1 VQQGRAS
8 IATQLRERARSGK
21 QRVGMTRVGLAA
33 LVLGLGLLIC
43 GVVLHWPSFALI
55 GIGLLVLV
63 LIGLGWIL
71 RPSRLAIDRAIQ
83 PPRVPKGSPAI
94 AVLTFANRGRR
105 SVGVTVANQPFGDS
119 PVRTVIP
126 KVRRGE
132 RGMRTYRLPTRK
144 RGIFDV
150 GPVEVTRTDPFEMYR
165 TSRRYGAVERI
176 WVYPR
181 IVGLRTL
188 PTGQMRHMEGP
199 SSDTSPQGNITFHR
213 LRDYV
218 PGDDLRLVHWRSS
231 ARTGKLVVK
240 HNVDT
245 SQPYTVVVMDLRPS
259 GYTEESFEEAVDV
272 AASVVVTNSGS
283 KAPVELRCTDGTIV
297 GGPRVHEP
305 TPLIDHL
312 TGVTPNAEGSLRSQ
326 LLALRRTHG
335 GTALVIVTGRLDPA
349 DLPYMTPL
357 RRRFD
362 RMVVVSVDPEP
373 AEPIHFPG
381 ARVIIAADADEVCTA
396 WNLQVGA

>member
-1 VQQGRAS
+1 
-8 IATQLRERARSGK
+8 
-21 QRVGMTRVGLAA
+21 MTGVGLA
-33 LVLGLGLLIC
+33 VLIVGVILLAVGIVLQWSSFLLIGVGLLI
-43 GVVLHWPSFALI
+43 L
-55 GIGLLVLV
+55 LLV
-63 LIGLGWIL
+63 GLAWIL

-150 GPVEVTRTDPFEMYR
+150 GPVEVTRADPFELYR
-165 TSRRYGAVERI
+165 TSRRYGGVERI

-188 PTGQMRHMEGP
+188 PTGQTRHMEGP
-199 SSDTSPQGNITFHR
+199 TSDTSPQGNITFHR

-245 SQPYTVVVMDLRPS
+245 SQPYTVVVLDLRPH
-259 GYTEESFEEAVDV
+259 GYTAQSFEEAVDV
-272 AASVVVTNSGS
+272 AASVVVTNAGS
-283 KAPVELRCTDGTIV
+283 KAPVELRCTDGTVI

-305 TPLIDHL
+305 TPLVDHL
-312 TGVTPNAEGSLRSQ
+312 TGVMPKAEGSLRAQ
-326 LLALRRTHG
+326 LLALRRSHG

-362 RMVVVSVDPEP
+362 RLVVVSVDPEP

-381 ARVIIAADADEVCTA
+381 SRVIIAADADSVCTA
-396 WNLQVGA
+396 WNLQVVT